1 MQSIEAQERAITNNG
16 SKENNRVKHV
26 ISELLK

>member
-1 MQSIEAQERAITNNG
+1 MQSIEAQEKAITNNG
-16 SKENNRVKHV
+16 NKENNRVKHV